1 MSLSV
6 LLAIAI
12 VLGVVLWWR
21 QRRGGRT
28 LGRAKAPSLLARPG
42 GSVQGSTRRLLL
54 RLVGGNRATVERLL
68 LQVRQRYPGRS
79 EQWYWEKAIYDIQR
93 DRRS

>member
-1 MSLSV
+1 MSLPV

-12 VLGVVLWWR
+12 ALGIVFWWR
-21 QRRGGRT
+21 QKKGRGLPGGVPS
-28 LGRAKAPSLLARPG
+28 LGRPNR
-42 GSVQGSTRRLLL
+42 SVYGQTRRQLL
-54 RLVGGNRATVERLL
+54 RMVGGNRATAERLL
-68 LQVRQRYPGRS
+68 LQVRQRYPGRP